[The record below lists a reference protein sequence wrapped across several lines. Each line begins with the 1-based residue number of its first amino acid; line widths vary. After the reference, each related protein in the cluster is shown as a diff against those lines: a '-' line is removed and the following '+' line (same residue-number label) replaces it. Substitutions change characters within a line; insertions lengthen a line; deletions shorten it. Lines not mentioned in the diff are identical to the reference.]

1 MFARGSPQ
9 PSITGSFSAALL
21 YLLQVASEV
30 AGVLR
35 WNRGEA
41 PVRGGGGG
49 GSERASVGSPMVEV
63 EVGGEG
69 HGPALDDATPAGK
82 EPRSL
87 RRSELQG
94 FPMVSGEAPIR
105 ELNAFHNFLNS
116 LPRSIGHSRGVVLP
130 SIASSWATV
139 PPPTV
144 SCTFLLEPQGTGLGF
159 LPLETSPLLPCKAQ
173 DVFLQIFLWNE

>member
-1 MFARGSPQ
+1 M
-9 PSITGSFSAALL
+9 
-21 YLLQVASEV
+21 

-41 PVRGGGGG
+41 PVRGGGGERESLSGEPHG
-49 GSERASVGSPMVEV
+49 GGGG
-63 EVGGEG
+63 GGEG

-116 LPRSIGHSRGVVLP
+116 LPSIGHSRGVVLP
-130 SIASSWATV
+130 STASSWATM
-139 PPPTV
+139 PPSP
-144 SCTFLLEPQGTGLGF
+144 
-159 LPLETSPLLPCKAQ
+159 PLSPAPSS
-173 DVFLQIFLWNE
+173 